1 MTQTPDSLL
10 DAAIQVLSETEPEI
24 VITSFFRNTRA
35 MAIKDDSLVISAPSE
50 FERDMLRDKFTAK
63 LSHILTDI
71 GGKSMHP
78 VFLSGMEAYEW
89 KRKNTAS
96 AFSSYTFRNFIVG
109 ASNRFAH
116 AAANAVAEAPFDL
129 STDRIY
135 NPLFI
140 HGPSGL
146 GKTHLLYAIANRFM
160 ERYPGCSIVY
170 IKSEDFL
177 NDVVAGIKTGLY
189 EFRHKYRSADL
200 FLVDDVQFFG
210 GKEFV
215 QEEFF
220 HTFNS
225 LYEARKQIVV
235 TADRP
240 PKEIATLTE
249 RIQTRLEMGLLV
261 DVKSPD
267 LETRIAL
274 VDEKSRQLGV
284 TLPINVR
291 EYIASAITNNVR
303 ELEGAVKKIA
313 ALKTIMGL
321 DITLPVVKDAIA
333 DIIKERPGLHPTPQL
348 ILDNVSEFFRVPIDR
363 ILSTS
368 REKDVVHA
376 RQVACLLMRDMANLP
391 LLQIGRELNRDHTT
405 IMNAL
410 KQIQDKMLNSPEV
423 AAGIADLRKN
433 IESK

>member
-10 DAAIQVLSETEPEI
+10 DAAVQVLKEREGDLIAST
-24 VITSFFRNTRA
+24 FFRNARA
-35 MAIKDDSLVISAPSE
+35 LAIKDDSLVISVPTE
-50 FERDMLRDKFTAK
+50 IERNMLREKFTAK
-63 LSHILTDI
+63 VSLILTDI
-71 GGKSMHP
+71 AGKLMHP
-78 VFLSGMEAYEW
+78 LFLSRSEAYDW
-89 KRKNTAS
+89 KRQNTAS
-96 AFSSYTFRNFIVG
+96 TFSSYTFKNFIVG

-129 STDRIY
+129 SCERLY

-160 ERYPGCSIVY
+160 ERYPDCSIVY

-189 EFRHKYRSADL
+189 EFRQKYRSADL

-240 PKEIATLTE
+240 PKEIATLTD

-274 VDEKSRQLGV
+274 VDEKSRLLGV
-284 TLPINVR
+284 TLPENIC
-291 EYIASAITNNVR
+291 EYIANSITNNVR
-303 ELEGAVKKIA
+303 ELEGAVKKIV
-313 ALKTIMGL
+313 ALKTIMGM
-321 DITLPVVKDAIA
+321 DITLPVVKGAIA
-333 DIIKERPGLHPTPQL
+333 DIIKERPGLNPTPEL
-348 ILDNVSEFFRVPIDR
+348 ILDNVSEFYRVPVDR
-363 ILSTS
+363 ILSSS
-368 REKDVVHA
+368 REKDVVFA
-376 RQVACLLMRDMANLP
+376 RQVACLLLRDMANLSLP
-391 LLQIGRELNRDHTT
+391 QIGRFLGRDHSTV
-405 IMNAL
+405 INSL
-410 KQIQDKMLNSPEV
+410 EQIQKKMLQYSEV

>member
-1 MTQTPDSLL
+1 MKTPDSLL
-10 DAAIQVLSETEPEI
+10 DAAVQVLTEQQGEL
-24 VITSFFRNTRA
+24 VISTFFRNARA
-35 MAIKDDSLVISAPSE
+35 IAIKDDSLIISTPTE
-50 FERDMLRDKFTAK
+50 FERDMLREKFTANVS
-63 LSHILTDI
+63 LILTDI
-71 GGKSMHP
+71 AGKMLHP
-78 VFLSGMEAYEW
+78 LYLSELEAYEW
-89 KRKNTAS
+89 KRQNSTSTFA
-96 AFSSYTFRNFIVG
+96 SYTFKNFIVG

-116 AAANAVAEAPFDL
+116 AAATAVAEADFNL
-129 STDRIY
+129 NTERLY

-146 GKTHLLYAIANRFM
+146 GKTHLLYAIANRFV
-160 ERYPGCSIVY
+160 ERYPNCSIVY

-177 NDVVAGIKTGLY
+177 NEVVAGIKTGLY
-189 EFRHKYRSADL
+189 EFRQKFRNADL

-240 PKEIATLTE
+240 PKEIATLTD

-274 VDEKSRQLGV
+274 VDEKSRLLGV
-284 TLPINVR
+284 TLPENIR
-291 EYIASAITNNVR
+291 EYIASSITNNVR
-303 ELEGAVKKIA
+303 ELEGAVKKIV
-313 ALKTIMGL
+313 ALKTIMGM
-321 DITLPVVKDAIA
+321 DITLPVVKEAIA
-333 DIIKERPGLHPTPQL
+333 DIIKERPGLNPTPQL
-348 ILDNVSEFFRVPIDR
+348 ILDNVSEFYRIPTER
-363 ILSTS
+363 ILSSS
-368 REKDVVHA
+368 REKDVATA
-376 RQVACLLMRDMANLP
+376 RQVACLLLRDMANMSLP
-391 LLQIGRELNRDHTT
+391 QIGRFLNRDHSTV
-405 IMNAL
+405 L
-410 KQIQDKMLNSPEV
+410 HSLEKIQKELTENKELAD
-423 AAGIADLRKN
+423 GISDLRKN

>member
-10 DAAIQVLSETEPEI
+10 DAAVQVLTEREGDL
-24 VITSFFRNTRA
+24 VASTFFRNARA
-35 MAIKDDSLVISAPSE
+35 LAIKDDNLVISVPSE
-50 FERDMLRDKFTAK
+50 FERNMLRDKFTAK
-63 LSHILTDI
+63 FSLILTDI
-71 GGKSMHP
+71 AGKLMHP
-78 VFLSGMEAYEW
+78 YFLSGSEAYEW
-89 KRKNTAS
+89 KRQNSVST
-96 AFSSYTFRNFIVG
+96 FSSYTFKNFIVG

-116 AAANAVAEAPFDL
+116 AAATAVAEADFDL
-129 STDRIY
+129 STERQY

-160 ERYPGCSIVY
+160 ERYPDCSIVY

-189 EFRHKYRSADL
+189 EFRQKYRSADL

-240 PKEIATLTE
+240 PKEIATLTD

-274 VDEKSRQLGV
+274 VDEKSRLLGV
-284 TLPINVR
+284 TLPENIC
-291 EYIASAITNNVR
+291 EYIANSITNNVR
-303 ELEGAVKKIA
+303 ELEGAVKKIV
-313 ALKTIMGL
+313 ALKTIMGME
-321 DITLPVVKDAIA
+321 ITLPVVKEAIA
-333 DIIKERPGLHPTPQL
+333 DIIKERPGLNPTPQM
-348 ILDNVSEFFRVPIDR
+348 ILDNVSEFYRVPVDR
-363 ILSTS
+363 ILSSS
-368 REKDVVHA
+368 REKDIVHA
-376 RQVACLLMRDMANLP
+376 RQVVCLLLRDMAKMSLP
-391 LLQIGRELNRDHTT
+391 QIGSFIKRDHSTV
-405 IMNAL
+405 MNSL
-410 KQIQDKMLNSPEV
+410 EQIQKKMLESSEI
-423 AAGIADLRKN
+423 AAGVADLRKN

>member
-1 MTQTPDSLL
+1 MQTPDSLL
-10 DAAIQVLSETEPEI
+10 DAAVQILTEQEGEL
-24 VITSFFRNTRA
+24 VVSTFFRNARA
-35 MAIKDDSLVISAPSE
+35 LAIKDDSLIISVPTE
-50 FERDMLRDKFTAK
+50 MERNLMREKFTAK
-63 LSHILTDI
+63 VSIILTDI
-71 GGKSMHP
+71 AGKLMHP
-78 VFLSGMEAYEW
+78 HFLSKSEAYDW
-89 KRKNTAS
+89 KRANTTS
-96 AFSSYTFRNFIVG
+96 TFSSYTFKNFIVG

-116 AAANAVAEAPFDL
+116 AAATAVAEAPFDL
-129 STDRIY
+129 SCERLY

-160 ERYPGCSIVY
+160 ERYPDSSIVY

-240 PKEIATLTE
+240 PKEIATLTD

-284 TLPINVR
+284 TLPEKVC
-291 EYIASAITNNVR
+291 EYIADSITNNVR
-303 ELEGAVKKIA
+303 ELEGAVKKIV

-321 DITLPVVKDAIA
+321 EITLPVVKEAIA

-348 ILDNVSEFFRVPIDR
+348 ILDNVSEFYRVPADR

-368 REKDVVHA
+368 REKDVINA
-376 RQVACLLMRDMANLP
+376 RQVACLLLRDMGNMSLI
-391 LLQIGRELNRDHTT
+391 QIGRFLNRDHTT
-405 IMNAL
+405 IMNSL
-410 KQIQDKMLNSPEV
+410 EQIQKKMLQYPEI